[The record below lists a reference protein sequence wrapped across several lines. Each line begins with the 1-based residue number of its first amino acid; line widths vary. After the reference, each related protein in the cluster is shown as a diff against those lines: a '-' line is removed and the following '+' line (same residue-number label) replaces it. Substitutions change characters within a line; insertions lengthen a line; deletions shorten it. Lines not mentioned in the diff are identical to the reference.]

1 MRKFLHYVIIL
12 ALSLFASCTVASAI
26 GRDDFEVFNTTEF
39 EEVCGLQDA
48 DFYSRGHTCLVKK
61 SYLESDAGKSLL
73 GRMEKCMDAYRSGNP
88 GASPGKPRALLEV
101 LRRNS
106 LGETYWTS
114 VDFLKGGK
122 YILVTKDEI
131 GGGRMVSWA
140 CIDYEGNM
148 VVPLGRGVYDGDT
161 DMDALIFREYA
172 YTAENGTRIYKSG
185 LMHNDGTIALEAK
198 YGVVWLINKRWIIV
212 SPDGRSDWEI
222 YDKDYNLKMSGMT
235 KVVPFKYTYSH
246 TDRVTNFFVLTD
258 KKGKVALYNGA
269 LRQIT
274 EYKFDGW
281 LNESPY
287 WLGCE
292 GDPLAYNYTCV
303 IDTRTWQ
310 ELDRIPKEY
319 WNHRFEEK

>member
-1 MRKFLHYVIIL
+1 MRKHLQYIIIL
-12 ALSLFASCTVASAI
+12 ALILFASGTVASAI
-26 GRDDFEVFNTTEF
+26 GRDDFEVLDTTEF

-48 DFYSRGHTCLVKK
+48 DFYSRGHSCVVRK

-73 GRMEKCMDAYRSGNP
+73 ERMEKCMDAYRSGNP
-88 GASPGKPRALLEV
+88 GASPGKPSVLLDV

-106 LGETYWTS
+106 LRETYWHRVNFVKGDRLILVMNS
-114 VDFLKGGK
+114 EISGGK
-122 YILVTKDEI
+122 RGD
-131 GGGRMVSWA
+131 WA
-140 CIDYEGNM
+140 CIDYEGNI
-148 VVPLGRGVYDGDT
+148 VVPFGRGVYDGDT
-161 DMDALIFREYA
+161 DLDALVFNEYA
-172 YTAENGTRIYKSG
+172 GTAENGTRVYKSG

-222 YDKDYNLKMSGMT
+222 YDKDYNLKMSGM
-235 KVVPFKYTYSH
+235 KDVEPFKYTYSH
-246 TDRVTNFFVLTD
+246 TDRVTNFFVMEND
-258 KKGKVALYNGA
+258 KGKKALFNGA

-281 LNESPY
+281 LNERPY

-310 ELDRIPKEY
+310 EIDRIPKEY
-319 WNHRFEEK
+319 WDHRFEEK